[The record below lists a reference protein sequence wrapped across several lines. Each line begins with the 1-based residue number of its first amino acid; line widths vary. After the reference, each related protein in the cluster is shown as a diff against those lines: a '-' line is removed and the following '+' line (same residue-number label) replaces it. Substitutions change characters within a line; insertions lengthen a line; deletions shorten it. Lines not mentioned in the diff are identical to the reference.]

1 MAFSD
6 YRYDIK
12 RAPSNDM
19 DIFML
24 DLDTSKQTTLRRTPK
39 LSETYVDFS
48 PNGSQICFFNDDT
61 ELPIPGGKPMGIY
74 VMDVHSSD
82 PPPTISGR

>member
-1 MAFSD
+1 
-6 YRYDIK
+6 
-12 RAPSNDM
+12 M

-48 PNGSQICFFNDDT
+48 PDGSQICFWHDDT
-61 ELPIPGGKPMGIY
+61 ELPIPGDNPMGIY
-74 VMDVHSSD
+74 VMDVHGSD
-82 PPPTISGR
+82 PPDY